1 MNASSKSY
9 KKQPDTVLNM
19 VSSRGPIN
27 KSEARIAVMTT
38 DPINPYSVAVMP
50 SSPRM
55 ILDKRFFAICLSP
68 CSFDEA

>member
-1 MNASSKSY
+1 MNTRPKSY

-19 VSSRGPIN
+19 VSSLGPIN
-27 KSEARIAVMTT
+27 NSEARIAVTTT

-55 ILDKRFFAICLSP
+55 IFDKRLFVIYLSP
-68 CSFDEA
+68 CL